1 MTNGLTPAVLSTGN
15 ILLCPGPAYLNA
27 TIATDPDGAQA
38 IIVTIR
44 TTSGEQTVW
53 LTRDEAQT
61 WVDALA
67 AKIAK
72 MSSLVIPPRGSPG
85 LPGMN
90 GGRP

>member
-1 MTNGLTPAVLSTGN
+1 VTGITPDVLSTGN
-15 ILLCPGPAYLNA
+15 VLLCPGPSYLNA
-27 TIATDPDGAQA
+27 TVATAPTGEQA

-44 TTSGEQTVW
+44 TASGEQTVW

-67 AKIAK
+67 VKIAK

-85 LPGMN
+85 LPGLN